1 MRRSSCRRSGV
12 RSVIVIPLLHQLHA
26 DHEPGIVLLATQNRS
41 QGGNLGLYVLVL
53 HRLQSMRG
61 ELGHALEV
69 KAYSFS
75 TPLRPSPLH
84 LSPQPLNLPK
94 GAGSEVGLVCDK
106 SCCTML
112 DSLGQPSQLLILL
125 GRQAQPRRRPHLQR
139 LADAFVAV
147 SHCSPPDPIR
157 SFPTS

>member
-1 MRRSSCRRSGV
+1 
-12 RSVIVIPLLHQLHA
+12 
-26 DHEPGIVLLATQNRS
+26 GIVLLATQNRS

-69 KAYSFS
+69 EADSFS
-75 TPLRPSPLH
+75 NPLRPSPLH

-125 GRQAQPRRRPHLQR
+125 GRQAQPRRAPR
-139 LADAFVAV
+139 LAAHLGSPASLLFCHRQADHSNMLFVV
-147 SHCSPPDPIR
+147 Q
-157 SFPTS
+157 